1 MVRAAS
7 AALTFLWENRVF
19 SQKSPHFSR
28 EIFPKLLTLRDGI
41 WYNNICK
48 GGIAYFSQ
56 KRILNAYLPR
66 SSSGKTKLK
75 TKSKNG
81 FLFL

>member
-1 MVRAAS
+1 MVGQLR
-7 AALTFLWENRVF
+7 LPLLFYGKNRVF

-28 EIFPKLLTLRDGI
+28 EIFPKLLTLEVGI